1 MGLASFSF
9 FLKGNYGKVPQN
21 IDKIDEHTL
30 ILPCFLGEFL
40 LFLFYPSHEQNFAN
54 NAELMRFLGHA
65 AESENEK
72 KRDKRR
78 EEKKKE
84 RQEKEKR
91 KKREKE
97 DKQKSTKE
105 PGSHHCSWL
114 VSQFGLLRNPYNRG
128 TCSSTR
134 AFQKPKKEAGSSSN
148 HLPFRS
154 EFLNL
159 RGV

>member
-1 MGLASFSF
+1 M
-9 FLKGNYGKVPQN
+9 
-21 IDKIDEHTL
+21 
-30 ILPCFLGEFL
+30 
-40 LFLFYPSHEQNFAN
+40 FLFYPSHEHGRFLALAAQSPGIIMEENFAN

-91 KKREKE
+91 KKRGKE
-97 DKQKSTKE
+97 DKQKSKKE

-128 TCSSTR
+128 TGLVPPGFFFHASMPS
-134 AFQKPKKEAGSSSN
+134 KNPKKEAGSSSN

-154 EFLNL
+154 ELLNF
-159 RGV
+159 GVVSWLKHRIFQCTE